1 MLNNENNK
9 YYPNEIATLLQLSN
23 CVINQPEK
31 LKINN
36 NQRKALVLAK
46 RYPNIV
52 SCGILL
58 ATLQKLGCN
67 NVQNVLNNQAARFKI
82 KEPFCKQ
89 VNINNAKLFADTFN
103 ANFNGT
109 ITDYLALAQ
118 NSFPKVN
125 IVTTKNKLQL
135 SASEKKEIIA
145 LVIFALSS
153 SLAYYEPEVDYEK
166 SNLSPLYAVV
176 SYQVATLV
184 CKFDVKPNVI
194 FKDLKVSSQGKKP
207 FDLLFRALD
216 NWLVKFKKEFNDQS
230 LLDDYNNMFG

>member
-1 MLNNENNK
+1 MLNNENDR

-31 LKINN
+31 LKISDSPP
-36 NQRKALVLAK
+36 KTLVLAK

-58 ATLQKLGCN
+58 AILQKLGCN
-67 NVQNVLNNQAARFKI
+67 NVQNVLNNQANKFKT
-82 KEPFCKQ
+82 KESFCKQ

-109 ITDYLALAQ
+109 ILDYCTLARIR
-118 NSFPKVN
+118 FPKVN
-125 IVTTKNKLQL
+125 IVTTKDKLHL

-166 SNLSPLYAVV
+166 SDLSLLYALV

-184 CKFDVKPNVI
+184 CKFDVKPNDI

-216 NWLVKFKKEFNDQS
+216 DWLAKFKKEFNDQS

>member
-1 MLNNENNK
+1 MSNTSK
-9 YYPNEIATLLQLSN
+9 TTYYHNEIATLLQLSN

-31 LKINN
+31 LKISDS
-36 NQRKALVLAK
+36 QQKTLVLAK

-58 ATLQKLGCN
+58 AILQKLGCN
-67 NVQNVLNNQAARFKI
+67 NVQNVLNNQAAKFKT

-109 ITDYLALAQ
+109 IHDYLALAR

-125 IVTTKNKLQL
+125 IVTTKDKLQL

-145 LVIFALSS
+145 LVTFALSS

-166 SNLSPLYAVV
+166 SNLSLLYALA

-184 CKFDVKPNVI
+184 CKFDVKPNDI
-194 FKDLKVSSQGKKP
+194 FKDLQVSSQGKKP
-207 FDLLFRALD
+207 FDLLSRVLD
-216 NWLVKFKKEFNDQS
+216 DWLAKIKKEFNDQS

>member
-1 MLNNENNK
+1 MLNNENDR

-23 CVINQPEK
+23 CIINQPEK
-31 LKINN
+31 LKITN
-36 NQRKALVLAK
+36 NQQKTLVLAK

-58 ATLQKLGCN
+58 AVLQKLGCN
-67 NVQNVLNNQAARFKI
+67 NVQNVLNNQAAKFKN
-82 KEPFCKQ
+82 KGPFCKQ

-109 ITDYLALAQ
+109 INDYLTLAR

-125 IVTTKNKLQL
+125 IVTTKDKLQL
-135 SASEKKEIIA
+135 SVSEKKEIIT
-145 LVIFALSS
+145 LVIYALSS
-153 SLAYYEPEVDYEK
+153 SLAYYKPEVDYEK
-166 SNLSPLYAVV
+166 SNLSLLYALV

-184 CKFDVKPNVI
+184 CKFDVKPNAI

-207 FDLLFRALD
+207 FDLLSRALD
-216 NWLVKFKKEFNDQS
+216 DWLAKFKKEFNDQS

>member
-1 MLNNENNK
+1 MLNNENDR

-23 CVINQPEK
+23 CIINQPEK
-31 LKINN
+31 LKITDSQ
-36 NQRKALVLAK
+36 QRTLVLAK

-58 ATLQKLGCN
+58 AVLQKLGCN
-67 NVQNVLNNQAARFKI
+67 NVQNVLNNQAAKFKN
-82 KEPFCKQ
+82 EGPFCKQ

-109 ITDYLALAQ
+109 INDYLTLAR

-125 IVTTKNKLQL
+125 IITTKDKLQL
-135 SASEKKEIIA
+135 SVSEKKEIIA
-145 LVIFALSS
+145 LVIYALSS

-166 SNLSPLYAVV
+166 SNLSLLYALV

-194 FKDLKVSSQGKKP
+194 FKDLKVSFQGKKP
-207 FDLLFRALD
+207 FDLLSRALD
-216 NWLVKFKKEFNDQS
+216 DWLAKFKKEFNDQS

>member
-1 MLNNENNK
+1 MSNTSK
-9 YYPNEIATLLQLSN
+9 TTYHPNEIATLLQLSN

-31 LKINN
+31 LKITDSY
-36 NQRKALVLAK
+36 QRALVLAK

-58 ATLQKLGCN
+58 AVLQKLGCN
-67 NVQNVLNNQAARFKI
+67 NVQVILSNQAAKFKI
-82 KEPFCKQ
+82 KGSFCKQ

-109 ITDYLALAQ
+109 INDYLALAQ

-145 LVIFALSS
+145 LVTFALLS

-166 SNLSPLYAVV
+166 SNLSPLYALV

-184 CKFDVKPNVI
+184 CKFDIKPNVI

-207 FDLLFRALD
+207 FDLLYHTLGD
-216 NWLVKFKKEFNDQS
+216 WLAKFKKEFNDQS
-230 LLDDYNNMFG
+230 LLDDYNNMFN

>member
-1 MLNNENNK
+1 MLNNENDR

-31 LKINN
+31 LKITDS
-36 NQRKALVLAK
+36 QQKTLVLAK

-58 ATLQKLGCN
+58 AILQKLGCN
-67 NVQNVLNNQAARFKI
+67 NVQNVLNNQAAKFKI
-82 KEPFCKQ
+82 KGAFCKQ

-109 ITDYLALAQ
+109 INDYLALTR
-118 NSFPKVN
+118 NSFPKIN
-125 IVTTKNKLQL
+125 IFTTKDKLQL

-145 LVIFALSS
+145 LVTFALSS

-166 SNLSPLYAVV
+166 SNLSPLYALV

-184 CKFDVKPNVI
+184 CKFDIKPNVI

-207 FDLLFRALD
+207 FDLLSRALD
-216 NWLVKFKKEFNDQS
+216 DWLAKFKKEFNDQS
-230 LLDDYNNMFG
+230 LLDDYNNMFS